1 MRKLLMLLLIVFAS
15 PAAAEDGY
23 DLWLRYRPVGQP
35 LADRYFQHAS
45 AIVAAAQT
53 PALSAASDELQRGL
67 SGLLGRPVP
76 RSIETGDGSIIYR
89 AEPGSEMADN
99 WEVTTGDGS
108 VTLYLPNGFNADIDA
123 HTGDGSIRNDLDI
136 SGQPQVERENREDRD
151 ENKRTLRGHLGT
163 GGKTIRVRTG
173 DGAIRFRPS

>member
-1 MRKLLMLLLIVFAS
+1 M
-15 PAAAEDGY
+15 
-23 DLWLRYRPVGQP
+23 
-35 LADRYFQHAS
+35 
-45 AIVAAAQT
+45 
-53 PALSAASDELQRGL
+53 
-67 SGLLGRPVP
+67 
-76 RSIETGDGSIIYR
+76 
-89 AEPGSEMADN
+89 
-99 WEVTTGDGS
+99 
-108 VTLYLPNGFNADIDA
+108 TLYLPNGFNADIDA

>member
-76 RSIETGDGSIIYR
+76 RSIETGDGSIIMGTP
-89 AEPGSEMADN
+89 ALSPDIASLG
-99 WEVTTGDGS
+99 
-108 VTLYLPNGFNADIDA
+108 LP
-123 HTGDGSIRNDLDI
+123 L
-136 SGQPQVERENREDRD
+136 Q
-151 ENKRTLRGHLGT
+151 HLGREGYLIRST
-163 GGKTIRVRTG
+163 TVRGKYVIAIAANSDVG
-173 DGAIRFRPS
+173 VLYGAFALLRRIQTHLP